1 MTFGERVCKKIL
13 STKKGEKARFLYNR
27 NLCCTKKWM
36 PQTAFVLGNG
46 WKASVFLEVY
56 GGGCYNVT
64 ELLHNQKGTKEK
76 TAESVC
82 IENENLLREE
92 KGKSR

>member
-1 MTFGERVCKKIL
+1 M
-13 STKKGEKARFLYNR
+13 LY
-27 NLCCTKKWM
+27 KKWM

>member
-1 MTFGERVCKKIL
+1 M
-13 STKKGEKARFLYNR
+13 Y
-27 NLCCTKKWM
+27 KKWM
-36 PQTAFVLGNG
+36 LQTAFVLGNG

-76 TAESVC
+76 NAESVC
-82 IENENLLREE
+82 IDIEIFFREE

>member
-1 MTFGERVCKKIL
+1 MKKVGFCITGTPIVQKVDAQL
-13 STKKGEKARFLYNR
+13 
-27 NLCCTKKWM
+27 
-36 PQTAFVLGNG
+36 AFVLGNG